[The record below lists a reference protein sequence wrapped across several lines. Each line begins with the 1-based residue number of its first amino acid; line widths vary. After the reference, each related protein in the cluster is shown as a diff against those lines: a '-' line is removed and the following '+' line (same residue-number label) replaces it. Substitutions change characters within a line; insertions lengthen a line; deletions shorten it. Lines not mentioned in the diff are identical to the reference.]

1 MNTRRIARELALL
14 TLSQLKTAEANPS
27 LPDLLGRAANMLS
40 QEARENIR
48 SACATLSR
56 VRAQLDALAGD
67 EWGPELMHEL
77 LRNAIRI
84 GKEEAVDEHAL
95 EKSARAFW
103 KRAKESEVMPE
114 LVEGLMETAIPEA
127 IKGIDELQEAADQLS
142 SSLDWPAMVALA
154 DAEATRKF
162 ALKLVDHYQSH
173 RDEIDAEL
181 GKAAAHWSVDRM
193 ASLDRDVL
201 RIALGELK
209 YDPSVPV
216 EVVINE
222 AVELAK
228 KYGTDDSGKFV
239 NGVLSAFAEDA
250 GKIRS

>member
-14 TLSQLKTAEANPS
+14 TLSQLKTAEPNPS
-27 LPDLLGRAANMLS
+27 LPDLLGRAASMLG

-48 SACATLSR
+48 SACATLAR
-56 VRAQLDALAGD
+56 VRTQLDQLSGD
-67 EWGPELMHEL
+67 EWGPELMHEM
-77 LRNAIRI
+77 LRSAIRA
-84 GKEEAVDEHAL
+84 GKDEAVDERAL
-95 EKSARAFW
+95 EKTALLFW
-103 KRAKESEVMPE
+103 RRAKEQEAMPE
-114 LVEGLMETAIPEA
+114 LVEGLMETALPEA

-142 SSLDWPAMVALA
+142 AALDWPAMVALA
-154 DAEATRKF
+154 EAEGTRKF
-162 ALKLVDHYQSH
+162 ALRLVDQYQSH
-173 RDEIDAEL
+173 KDEIDQEL
-181 GKAAAHWSVDRM
+181 GNAAAHWSVERM

-209 YDPSVPV
+209 YDPNVPV

-239 NGVLSAFAEDA
+239 NGVLSAFAEEA
-250 GKIRS
+250 SKIRS